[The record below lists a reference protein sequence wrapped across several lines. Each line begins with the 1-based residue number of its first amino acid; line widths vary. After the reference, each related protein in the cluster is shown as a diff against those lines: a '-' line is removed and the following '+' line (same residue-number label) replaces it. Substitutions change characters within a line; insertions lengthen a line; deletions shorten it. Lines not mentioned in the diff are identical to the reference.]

1 MTPAAE
7 EHLDSSSIWD
17 ILYFYFSRFPSVLLN
32 RLGLTSNE
40 TFILDLGLKDEEL
53 PSKAVLCFYDD
64 LALWFAFDEF
74 QIKLLKGFGLVLFA
88 NIFLICIAWKVYGY
102 RICQRFMKPASSKV
116 IEDLKQSVSQLKLP
130 KEHSPR
136 I

>member
-1 MTPAAE
+1 MTPASE

-32 RLGLTSNE
+32 HLGLTSNE
-40 TFILDLGLKDEEL
+40 SFIIDLSLKEEEL

-74 QIKLLKGFGLVLFA
+74 QIKLLKGFGFVLFA
-88 NIFLICIAWKVYGY
+88 NIFLICIAWKVYGF
-102 RICQRFMKPASSKV
+102 RICQRFMKPGEYKTFKYRYFRC
-116 IEDLKQSVSQLKLP
+116 I
-130 KEHSPR
+130 
-136 I
+136 